1 MISKLLFVVTI
12 VNLWLGTSME
22 LPRTDLIILESG
34 EKIEGHIQTIL
45 DGVIKIDTG
54 QGEKTV
60 IREVNIYSPR
70 DIVETGI
77 VKTTRHAGHV
87 KYLGKDSLKI
97 ETSSGMFTVKRALVR
112 KILISHETLLPP
124 LDL

>member
-22 LPRTDLIILESG
+22 LPRNDLIILESG

-45 DGVIKIDTG
+45 DSVIKIDTDH
-54 QGEKTV
+54 GEKTV

-77 VKTTRHAGHV
+77 VMTKRHAGHV

-97 ETSSGMFTVKRALVR
+97 ETSSGMFTIKRALVR
-112 KILISHETLLPP
+112 KILIAHETVLPP